1 MSFKVLTVTTLNNY
15 IKKILDNDI
24 ILSKVDVE
32 GEISNFKKHTSGHL
46 YFTLKDQ
53 NSRISCVMF
62 RTDAGKLKKLPA
74 DGDKVTVSGKISA
87 YVQGGNYQIYVN
99 DIKSDG
105 TGDLF
110 LKFQEIKDR
119 LEKEGVFS
127 NLIKRRIPDNPR
139 KIAVITSPTGA
150 AIRDIIKVTK
160 SRKPSQEIVI
170 YPVQVQ
176 GTTSEGE
183 VIEALKQINLRDDI
197 DVIIIARGGGSIEDL
212 WSFNSETMAYA
223 IRGSK
228 IPVVTGIGHDID
240 YTIADFAADLRGAT
254 PSQAAELT
262 VPSVVDYIKK
272 VRESKIA
279 LGRLMSE
286 KLRNETNHLN
296 LLLRIIKQNDPKI
309 IILNE
314 IRNVTEIKERL
325 NYHMRNTLDKE
336 RRKLEGAGNLLA
348 AYSPLNV
355 LEKGYAI
362 IEDNSGK
369 VLDSVGL
376 LDETKILRITVK
388 DGKRT
393 FIKGEKLNES

>member
-1 MSFKVLTVTTLNNY
+1 
-15 IKKILDNDI
+15 
-24 ILSKVDVE
+24 
-32 GEISNFKKHTSGHL
+32 
-46 YFTLKDQ
+46 
-53 NSRISCVMF
+53 
-62 RTDAGKLKKLPA
+62 
-74 DGDKVTVSGKISA
+74 
-87 YVQGGNYQIYVN
+87 
-99 DIKSDG
+99 
-105 TGDLF
+105 
-110 LKFQEIKDR
+110 